1 MTTISNR
8 VQTNSRPTDGEEKQ
22 TRWLQKRPPPVLQVA
37 MPRRLVVVAVP
48 AAAIAPSAGHV
59 VVAAARRIPTANQP
73 LPPTSPTKP
82 LRHSNP
88 SAIQKVLVVALACML
103 GQLLATLAPH
113 TIRPATTYR
122 FILALIHHSIHPSIH
137 PSIQRR
143 PRWAPLLFS
152 AELKRSAPFLRIKT
166 DGDARL
172 DALRPFARHAAR
184 SDNGEVSDET
194 AVAVIHVIEDEENK
208 TRIRVGVLKKESE
221 VVQSAND
228 VLRNCDSGRQ
238 LLRATLVLT
247 ECSLDAAVAPGG
259 IDSLQSTGRPPLIGQ
274 QLYGEPACSSLVLD
288 RPAAWTASPFG
299 PLSMLLP
306 VSTLSVME

>member
-143 PRWAPLLFS
+143 PR
-152 AELKRSAPFLRIKT
+152 
-166 DGDARL
+166 
-172 DALRPFARHAAR
+172 
-184 SDNGEVSDET
+184 
-194 AVAVIHVIEDEENK
+194 
-208 TRIRVGVLKKESE
+208 
-221 VVQSAND
+221 
-228 VLRNCDSGRQ
+228 
-238 LLRATLVLT
+238 
-247 ECSLDAAVAPGG
+247 
-259 IDSLQSTGRPPLIGQ
+259 
-274 QLYGEPACSSLVLD
+274 
-288 RPAAWTASPFG
+288 
-299 PLSMLLP
+299 
-306 VSTLSVME
+306 VSTLTVATAAHTGALGKFSWMVVVGAASLLRGAKTKCPLFADQNRWRCEIGCFASVCSPCRQIR